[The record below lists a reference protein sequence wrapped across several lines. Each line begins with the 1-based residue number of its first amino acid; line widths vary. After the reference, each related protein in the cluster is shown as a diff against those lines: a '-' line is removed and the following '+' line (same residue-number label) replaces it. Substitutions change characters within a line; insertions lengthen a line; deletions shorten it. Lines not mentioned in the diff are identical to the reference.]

1 MNEAEVK
8 GMFLTEYDEKK
19 ILEQERQEGIEE
31 GRREGRREGHREGR
45 QEGRR
50 EGRSEGI
57 DETNERVAADMLR
70 ENFPLQLIVKIS
82 KLSEDVIRGIAGNLG
97 LAVM

>member
-1 MNEAEVK
+1 
-8 GMFLTEYDEKK
+8 MFLTEYDEKK

-31 GRREGRREGHREGR
+31 GRLEGRNEEIN
-45 QEGRR
+45 EA
-50 EGRSEGI
+50 
-57 DETNERVAADMLR
+57 NERVAADMLR

>member
-1 MNEAEVK
+1 MS
-8 GMFLTEYDEKK
+8 
-19 ILEQERQEGIEE
+19 QERQ
-31 GRREGRREGHREGR
+31 
-45 QEGRR
+45 

-57 DETNERVAADMLR
+57 REDRQRVATDMLR
-70 ENFPLQLIVKIS
+70 ENLPLQLIAKIS

>member
-1 MNEAEVK
+1 
-8 GMFLTEYDEKK
+8 MFLTEYDEKK
-19 ILEQERQEGIEE
+19 ILEQERQEGIE
-31 GRREGRREGHREGR
+31 
-45 QEGRR
+45 EGRR

>member
-1 MNEAEVK
+1 
-8 GMFLTEYDEKK
+8 MFLTEYDEKK
-19 ILEQERQEGIEE
+19 ILAQE
-31 GRREGRREGHREGR
+31 R

-50 EGRSEGI
+50 EGRQEGRSEGI
-57 DETNERVAADMLR
+57 HEEKERVARDMLR
-70 ENFPLQLIVKIS
+70 ENYPLKAISKIS